1 MEVAWLLKVIGFSVT
16 ALALGWGLAWTSIN
30 FSFSTGWVGAAI
42 LLGWAIA
49 ARLRWERL
57 KEHGEDPS
65 GPERVV
71 WHRLASSAMGAG
83 HMLTSLAHPRI
94 DLHVGSGN
102 SLATDSW
109 TILAAIVVSAFVF
122 HGGDQKPDERD
133 RGFAATGLRVSY
145 AALIFQL
152 LVLLFFLGFAP
163 PDLRAPFSHFFI
175 ANLLIALIVISA
187 LAQYFA
193 QLIAYARDAQATA
206 GVDQ

>member
-1 MEVAWLLKVIGFSVT
+1 MLKVIGFSAT
-16 ALALGWGLAWTSIN
+16 ALALGWALAWTSIN
-30 FSFSTGWVGAAI
+30 FSFSTGWVGAVV
-42 LLGWAIA
+42 LLSWAIA
-49 ARLRWERL
+49 ARWRWERL
-57 KEHGEDPS
+57 KRRGADPS

-83 HMLTSLAHPRI
+83 HMLTALAHPRI

-122 HGGDQKPDERD
+122 HGGDQRPDERD
-133 RGFAATGLRVSY
+133 RGFAAVGLQVSY
-145 AALIFQL
+145 TALIVQL
-152 LVLLFFLGFAP
+152 LVLGFFLGFAP
-163 PDLRAPFSHFFI
+163 PELRAPFSHFFI

-193 QLIAYARDAQATA
+193 QLIAYARDAHATLGA
-206 GVDQ
+206 DQ